1 MMISSQFKK
10 IVIKVIQINISTE
23 LFPSII
29 SMKIEMFRKKRK
41 RRTNNSR
48 RYIPYESKYG
58 IDILYKKRII
68 LFGN

>member
-10 IVIKVIQINISTE
+10 IVIKVIQINITTE

-58 IDILYKKRII
+58 MYILYRKEIST
-68 LFGN
+68 LYF

>member
-29 SMKIEMFRKKRK
+29 SMKIEMYRKKRK

-58 IDILYKKRII
+58 MYILYRKKII